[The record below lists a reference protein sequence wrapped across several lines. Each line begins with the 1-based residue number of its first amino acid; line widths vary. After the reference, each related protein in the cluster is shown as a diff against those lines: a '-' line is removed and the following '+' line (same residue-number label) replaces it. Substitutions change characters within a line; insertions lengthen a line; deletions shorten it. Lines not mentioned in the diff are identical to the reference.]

1 MLNVIPWKNGLFYIL
16 LTSLHVVCIKD
27 DFVCQKFVCKHHF
40 QIDFLLYVIAKPE
53 DYDLVHGTLKDY
65 CNSSR
70 DGKMLVVN
78 KK

>member
-1 MLNVIPWKNGLFYIL
+1 MLNVKNGLFYIL
-16 LTSLHVVCIKD
+16 LHLVCIKD
-27 DFVCQKFVCKHHF
+27 DFVCLCKHHF

-53 DYDLVHGTLKDY
+53 DYNLVHGTLKDY

-78 KK
+78 RKK